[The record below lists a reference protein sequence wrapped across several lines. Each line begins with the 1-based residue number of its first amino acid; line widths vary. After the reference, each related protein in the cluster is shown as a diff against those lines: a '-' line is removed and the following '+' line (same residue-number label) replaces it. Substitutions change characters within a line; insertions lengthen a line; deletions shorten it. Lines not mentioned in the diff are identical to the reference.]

1 MTPAQAPVSSSLP
14 PPLLGE
20 PAGSRADGLIAAM
33 DDLGDVLR
41 KETACLRAQDYAAVR
56 ALSEL
61 KARMVRHY
69 EDAVRRMRVEE
80 DLLRSM
86 TPEARAAV
94 QAASARFRQAADE
107 NQSILKAA
115 LRASQ
120 LVVNTMV
127 STINKERVLE
137 GTYTARGG
145 MAMAQH
151 YGRRTAP
158 VAPATFSTRC

>member
-1 MTPAQAPVSSSLP
+1 MTPAQAPVSAPPP

-20 PAGSRADGLIAAM
+20 HADSRVDGLIAAM

-41 KETACLRAQDYAAVR
+41 KETACLRAQDYVGVR
-56 ALSEL
+56 GLSDL
-61 KARMVRHY
+61 KSRMVRHY
-69 EDAVRRMRVEE
+69 EDAVRRMRLEE
-80 DLLRSM
+80 DVLRTM
-86 TPEARAAV
+86 APEARAAV

-107 NQSILKAA
+107 NQSLLKAA

-151 YGRRTAP
+151 YGRRTAA
-158 VAPATFSTRC
+158 VAPATFTTRC

>member
-1 MTPAQAPVSSSLP
+1 MTPAQAPVSATLP

-20 PAGSRADGLIAAM
+20 HAGSRAEGLIAAM
-33 DDLGDVLR
+33 DDLGEVLR
-41 KETACLRAQDYAAVR
+41 KETACLRAQDYAGVR
-56 ALSEL
+56 ALSDV

-69 EDAVRRMRVEE
+69 EDAVRRMRLEE
-80 DLLRSM
+80 DVLRSM
-86 TPEARAAV
+86 TPEARAEV
-94 QAASARFRQAADE
+94 RVASVRFRQAADE

-120 LVVNTMV
+120 LVVSTMV
-127 STINKERVLE
+127 STINKERVLD

-158 VAPATFSTRC
+158 VAPATFTTRC